1 VSDAGDLDRRLMRKL
16 VVVGASLA
24 GLRAAQAARAAGF
37 DGELVV
43 IGDEEH
49 LPYTRPPLSKELLAG
64 VQTREGCDLPSQ
76 AVEAAWRLGVA
87 ATGLDR
93 AAHRIELVD
102 GDSVEYDRLIVAT
115 GCRARPWPGASLP
128 GMQTLRSVDDSLQL
142 QEAFAQRPRVAIIG
156 AGFIG
161 CEVAAT
167 ARKQDLEV
175 TVIDIAPQPMLPL
188 GPELGARCADMH
200 RAHGVNL
207 RLNTGVAAIEGDGR
221 VEALTLTDGS
231 RVDADLVIVALGAV
245 PNTEWLGAPGGLAC
259 DATLTSLDDPDV
271 LGAGDAISWPHPLAD
286 GEPVRVEHW
295 TVAAEHGQLAGRN
308 ALLDHGE
315 RRPHELPPY
324 FWSDQY
330 DVKIQAVGFPN
341 RAERL
346 EILESTPEG
355 DRFVAAGARDGRLVG
370 VVAFNAAKRL
380 GWYRRQLPELPLF
393 DDIKRAVAAD
403 EKALVPA

>member
-1 VSDAGDLDRRLMRKL
+1 VGIPTRRR
-16 VVVGASLA
+16 
-24 GLRAAQAARAAGF
+24 
-37 DGELVV
+37 
-43 IGDEEH
+43 
-49 LPYTRPPLSKELLAG
+49 
-64 VQTREGCDLPSQ
+64 
-76 AVEAAWRLGVA
+76 
-87 ATGLDR
+87 
-93 AAHRIELVD
+93 
-102 GDSVEYDRLIVAT
+102 
-115 GCRARPWPGASLP
+115 
-128 GMQTLRSVDDSLQL
+128 VDDSLAL
-142 QEAFAQRPRVAIIG
+142 QAAIAQRPRVAIIG

-175 TVIDIAPQPMLPL
+175 TVVDIAPQPMLPL

-200 RAHGVNL
+200 RRHGVNL
-207 RLNTGVAAIEGDGR
+207 RLETGVAAIEGDGR

-259 DATLTSLDDPDV
+259 DATLTSLDHPDV

-295 TVAAEHGQLAGRN
+295 TTAAEHGQLAGRN
-308 ALLDHGE
+308 ALLEPRE
-315 RRPHELPPY
+315 RAPHEHPPY

-330 DVKIQAVGFPN
+330 DVKIQAVGFPHL
-341 RAERL
+341 AERL

-355 DRFVAAGARDGRLVG
+355 DRFVAAGARDGHLVG

-380 GWYRRQLPELPLF
+380 GWYRRQLPALPRF
-393 DDIKRAVAAD
+393 EDIRSKVAAD
-403 EKALVPA
+403 EKALAAA

>member
-1 VSDAGDLDRRLMRKL
+1 MRRL

-37 DGELVV
+37 DGDLVV
-43 IGDEEH
+43 VGDEPH

-64 VQTREGCDLPSQ
+64 VQTPDDCAFPAQ
-76 AVEAAWRLGVA
+76 AIDAQWRLGTL

-93 AAHRIELVD
+93 AAKTVRLAD
-102 GDSVEYDRLIVAT
+102 GAAVPYDRLIVAT
-115 GCRARPWPGASLP
+115 GCRARPWPGAAAP
-128 GMQTLRSVDDSLQL
+128 GMHTLRSVDDALRL
-142 QEAFAQRPRVAIIG
+142 KAAFAHGPRVAIIG

-167 ARKQDLEV
+167 ARKQDLDV
-175 TVIDIAPQPMLPL
+175 TVVDIAPHPMLPL

-200 RAHGVNL
+200 RAHGVDL
-207 RLNTGVAAIEGDGR
+207 RLQTGVASVAGTT
-221 VEALTLTDGS
+221 LMLTDGT
-231 RVDADLVIVALGAV
+231 RVDADVVVVALGAV
-245 PNTEWLGAPGGLAC
+245 PNSEWLGAPGGLPC
-259 DATLTSLDDPDV
+259 DGTLTALDDPDI
-271 LGAGDAISWPHPLAD
+271 LGAGDVISWPHPLAD

-295 TVAAEHGQLAGRN
+295 TTAAEHGQLAGRN
-308 ALLDHGE
+308 ALLEPGDRAAHV
-315 RRPHELPPY
+315 LPPY

-355 DRFVAAGARDGRLVG
+355 DRFVAAGERAGRLVG

-380 GWYRRQLPELPLF
+380 GWYRRQLPDAPAFE
-393 DDIKRAVAAD
+393 DIRNAVAAD
-403 EKALVPA
+403 EQALGAAVVATT